1 MKKSIF
7 LAVAAVAMTACSND
21 VDLGMKDANKQT
33 ADNAI
38 GFEVR
43 NSNMSRGTQ
52 GLEATGHYNFGV
64 WAYKDLDPTHAIM
77 ANYLV
82 GYFGNN
88 VGYRLDTSKQTT
100 YGETVGNLSDLKSRW
115 AYEGLGTREYVN
127 TSNSV
132 DEKYYLSNTD
142 KFYMSNLSTQFLR
155 YWDYSSR
162 WTKFFAYAPYINAD
176 NQSKQDINADNQSK
190 QVSFNN
196 ETGVMTFPAGS
207 IVAGYDD
214 PSRFEYLCAYK
225 KINNSDN
232 NYKSDV
238 QLTFKHMNS
247 QIRIVF
253 YEDIKG
259 YDVKM
264 LDLKSDAKVGVLA
277 VPAKTTTSGSNT
289 TYSYC
294 DDGIP
299 MTAGSTVTF
308 SETSSPNIEIATPT
322 YYSGGTANNEITET
336 TINKK
341 ALVFKVPTANK
352 LKSTKDGALADQ
364 GSWSKTVYY
373 GIPHDTS
380 CGLTF
385 RVSFKLTST
394 TDETINVYNAGVHV
408 DAVNCKW
415 EAGKRYTYVFKITKN
430 ATGSTGTDNPPTVDP
445 NPGTGALFPIV
456 FDGITVEDWEPAA
469 DSEHD
474 IN

>member
-38 GFEVR
+38 GFQVLK
-43 NSNMSRGTQ
+43 SNMSR
-52 GLEATGHYNFGV
+52 ATTTSMESNGHYNFGV
-64 WAYKDLDPTHAIM
+64 WAYKDTDDANAIM

-82 GYFGNN
+82 GYFGDN
-88 VGYRLDTSKQTT
+88 VGYKLSNKQTT
-100 YGETVGNLSDLKSRW
+100 YVTDGNLSDFKSRW
-115 AYEGLGTREYVN
+115 AYEGLGTSEYVN
-127 TSNSV
+127 TSNSE

-142 KFYMSNLSTQFLR
+142 KFYMSNWSNQFLR
-155 YWDYSSR
+155 YWDYSSQ

-176 NQSKQDINADNQSK
+176 NQSKQ
-190 QVSFNN
+190 VSFINN
-196 ETGVMTFPAGS
+196 ETGVMTFPEGS

-214 PSRFEYLCAYK
+214 PSKFEYLCAYK
-225 KINNSDN
+225 KINKSDN

-247 QIRIVF
+247 QVRIVF
-253 YEDIKG
+253 YEDIEG
-259 YDVKM
+259 YDVNM
-264 LDLKSDAKVGVLA
+264 LALKSDANVGVLA
-277 VPAKTTTSGSNT
+277 VPARKDGGNYIYGTN
-289 TYSYC
+289 
-294 DDGIP
+294 GIP

-308 SETSSPNIEIATPT
+308 SETDPNITIATPAANT
-322 YYSGGTANNEITET
+322 YYSGTANEEINGT
-336 TINKK
+336 TINGK
-341 ALVFKVPTANK
+341 ALVFKAPTAT

-364 GSWSKTVYY
+364 DSWSKTVYY
-373 GIPHDTS
+373 GIPHDSS

-394 TDETINVYNAGVHV
+394 TGETINVFNAGVHV
-408 DAVNCKW
+408 GAANCVW

-430 ATGSTGTDNPPTVDP
+430 ANGDTGTDKPKVDP
-445 NPGTGALFPIV
+445 DPGTGALYPIV
-456 FDGITVEDWEPAA
+456 FDGIQVEDWTDVTDPSG
-469 DSEHD
+469 DGSHD

>member
-38 GFEVR
+38 GFEVL

-64 WAYKDLDPTHAIM
+64 WAYKDIDPTHAIM

-115 AYEGLGTREYVN
+115 AYEGLGTSEYVN
-127 TSNSV
+127 TSNSGV
-132 DEKYYLSNTD
+132 EKYYLSNTDTD

-155 YWDYSSR
+155 YWDYSSQ

-176 NQSKQDINADNQSK
+176 NEHR
-190 QVSFNN
+190 VSFDN
-196 ETGVMTFPAGS
+196 THGVMTFPAGS

-214 PSRFEYLCAYK
+214 SSRFEYLCAYN

-253 YEDIKG
+253 YEDIEG

-264 LDLKSDAKVGVLA
+264 LDLKSDANVGVLA
-277 VPAKTTTSGSNT
+277 VPAKKDGD
-289 TYSYC
+289 TYIYGTN
-294 DDGIP
+294 GIP
-299 MTAGSTVTF
+299 MKAGSTVSFT
-308 SETSSPNIEIATPT
+308 ETDPNITIETPDATT
-322 YYSGGTANNEITET
+322 YYRGTANDAINGA
-336 TINKK
+336 TINDK
-341 ALVFKVPTANK
+341 ALVFKAPEATT
-352 LKSTKDGALADQ
+352 LKSKKLEALADQ
-364 GSWSKTVYY
+364 DSWSKTVYY
-373 GIPHDTS
+373 GIPHDSS

-394 TDETINVYNAGVHV
+394 TGETINVYNAGVHV
-408 DAVNCKW
+408 DATNCVW
-415 EAGKRYTYVFKITKN
+415 VAGKRYTYVFKITKN
-430 ATGSTGTDNPPTVDP
+430 ANGNTGTNNPTVDP
-445 NPGTGALFPIV
+445 NPGTGALYPIV
-456 FDGITVEDWEPAA
+456 FDGIQVVDWTDATET
-469 DSEHD
+469 EHP